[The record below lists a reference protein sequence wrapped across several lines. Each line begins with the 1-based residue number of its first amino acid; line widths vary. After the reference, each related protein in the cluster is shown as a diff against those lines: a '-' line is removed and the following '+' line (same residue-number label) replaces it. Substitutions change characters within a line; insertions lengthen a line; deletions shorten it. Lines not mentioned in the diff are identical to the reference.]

1 MAKYDWEKIKQD
13 YMTTDAKCT
22 LKQFALDRNIPYNLL
37 RQKATGWRKNKQT
50 KNEQKTNKI
59 IDKTIEKQIEHEVD
73 INTRHLKIS
82 NDLLNAIE
90 LCTTIEALKTIEVKD
105 GKPFKL
111 KFPSIGRIKEL
122 SNSLEKL
129 QKIQRIATGQDNGK
143 GNENIIKD
151 FMEAVI
157 NGHEE
162 TN

>member
-1 MAKYDWEKIKQD
+1 MAKYDWEKIKQE

-37 RQKATGWRKNKQT
+37 RQKATGWRKSKQA

-73 INTRHLKIS
+73 INTRHLKVS
-82 NDLLNAIE
+82 GDLLNAIE
-90 LCTTIEALKTIEVKD
+90 LCASVEALKTIELKD
-105 GKPFKL
+105 GATVML
-111 KFPSIGRIKEL
+111 KFPSIGRIKDL
-122 SNSLEKL
+122 SNSLEKI
-129 QKIQRIATGQDNGK
+129 QRIQRIATGQDTGK
-143 GNENIIKD
+143 GDENIIKD

>member
-1 MAKYDWEKIKQD
+1 MAKYDWEKIKQE

-22 LKQFALDRNIPYNLL
+22 LKQFALDKNIPYDFL
-37 RQKATGWRKNKQT
+37 REKAIGWRKEKHTRNT
-50 KNEQKTNKI
+50 QKTNKI

-143 GNENIIKD
+143 GDENIIKD

>member
-1 MAKYDWEKIKQD
+1 
-13 YMTTDAKCT
+13 MTTDAKCT

-37 RQKATGWRKNKQT
+37 RQKATGWRKSKQA

-73 INTRHLKIS
+73 INTRHLKVS
-82 NDLLNAIE
+82 GDLLNAIE
-90 LCTTIEALKTIEVKD
+90 LCASVEALKTIELKD
-105 GKPFKL
+105 GATVML
-111 KFPSIGRIKEL
+111 KFPSIGRIKDL
-122 SNSLEKL
+122 SNSLEKI
-129 QKIQRIATGQDNGK
+129 QRIQRIATGQDTGK
-143 GNENIIKD
+143 GDENIIKD

>member
-1 MAKYDWEKIKQD
+1 MAKYDWEKIKQE
-13 YMTTDAKCT
+13 YMTTGAKCT
-22 LKQFALDRNIPYNLL
+22 LKQFALDKNIPYNLL
-37 RQKATGWRKNKQT
+37 RQKATGWRT
-50 KNEQKTNKI
+50 KKRTKDEQKTNKI

-143 GNENIIKD
+143 GDENIIKD